1 MQYVLV
7 SSCLLG
13 NPVRYD
19 GRGVP
24 VDHPCWRAGAPRAA
38 SCPSVRGRRRH
49 AHSRPPAEIEPGAD
63 AAAVLAGRAR
73 VVAVNG
79 EDVTAPFVQG
89 AGMALDAARRQG
101 IRIAV
106 LKQGSPSC
114 GSAYV
119 YDGRFQGQRQPGQ
132 GVTATLLR
140 DAGLQ
145 VFSEQQ
151 WDEAQACLLALED
164 AGDP

>member
-1 MQYVLV
+1 MLHSQAA
-7 SSCLLG
+7 
-13 NPVRYD
+13 RRD
-19 GRGVP
+19 
-24 VDHPCWRAGAPRAA
+24 RA
-38 SCPSVRGRRRH
+38 
-49 AHSRPPAEIEPGAD
+49 GAD

-101 IRIAV
+101 IRVAV

-119 YDGRFQGQRQPGQ
+119 CDGRFQDSASPAR
-132 GVTATLLR
+132 A
-140 DAGLQ
+140 
-145 VFSEQQ
+145 
-151 WDEAQACLLALED
+151 
-164 AGDP
+164 

>member
-13 NPVRYD
+13 NPCATTAAGARRSSVLAR
-19 GRGVP
+19 
-24 VDHPCWRAGAPRAA
+24 WRAEGHIV
-38 SCPSVRGRRRH
+38 SVCPEVAGGMLIP
-49 AHSRPPAEIEPGAD
+49 RPPAEIEPGAD

-101 IRIAV
+101 IRVAV

-132 GVTATLLR
+132 GVTAALR
-140 DAGLQ
+140 EAGLQ

-164 AGDP
+164 AGEP

>member
-1 MQYVLV
+1 M
-7 SSCLLG
+7 
-13 NPVRYD
+13 
-19 GRGVP
+19 
-24 VDHPCWRAGAPRAA
+24 
-38 SCPSVRGRRRH
+38 
-49 AHSRPPAEIEPGAD
+49 
-63 AAAVLAGRAR
+63 LAGRAR

-101 IRIAV
+101 IRVAV

-132 GVTATLLR
+132 GVTAALLR
-140 DAGLQ
+140 EAGLQ

-164 AGDP
+164 AGEP